1 MKKTTYVVHRINTN
15 SDKHK
20 HITVSTDQ
28 TTFTKTYSLKWN
40 YGRTNQ
46 MSAQSSIRISSI
58 RPLDYVLLL
67 LYNTCM
73 RKGKQKSKANEIS
86 RRE

>member
-1 MKKTTYVVHRINTN
+1 MTKTRHLIYEKKTIYAVRWIDTN

-20 HITVSTDQ
+20 HSTLSTDQ

-67 LYNTCM
+67 L
-73 RKGKQKSKANEIS
+73 
-86 RRE
+86 